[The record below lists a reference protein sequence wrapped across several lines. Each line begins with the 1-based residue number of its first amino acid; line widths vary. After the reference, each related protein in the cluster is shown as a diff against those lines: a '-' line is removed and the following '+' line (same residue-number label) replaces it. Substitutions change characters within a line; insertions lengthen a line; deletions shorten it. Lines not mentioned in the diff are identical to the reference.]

1 MSDYIGKVEKIKV
14 GPPPSPKG
22 VVVQILAGGIYVPGC
37 KNPAGFVPSSDAL
50 VKKFFLSFKILTNID
65 IFRILTHLFLGVGV
79 N

>member
-50 VKKFFLSFKILTNID
+50 VKFFF
-65 IFRILTHLFLGVGV
+65 
-79 N
+79 